1 MSIMHKSGGKA
12 ANDRAHIRGF
22 TLVEVLVS
30 LVVLSMGLLGIA
42 KLVLFS
48 SHSNDSAYLR
58 SQATDLAYAML
69 DDMRGNR
76 AQAMAHVYDIPI
88 STPPGAPGACM
99 GVVCAPAALATY
111 DVNTWLA
118 RLAAALPSGT
128 GSVLTTTTVS
138 PAPVGTMATITVRWD
153 DAAAQ
158 SVFGTAVP
166 VGASAPMSVTLETM
180 L

>member
-1 MSIMHKSGGKA
+1 MHTAYGKA
-12 ANDRAHIRGF
+12 SARGF

-58 SQATDLAYAML
+58 SQATELAYAII

-76 AQAMAHVYDIPI
+76 TQAQAHGYDVAINTAPA
-88 STPPGAPGACM
+88 APGPCL
-99 GVVCAPAALATY
+99 GSSCAPPALATY

-128 GSVLTTTTVS
+128 GSVQTQTSVA
-138 PAPVGTMATITVRWD
+138 PAPVGTTAVIIVQWD

-158 SVFGTAVP
+158 SVFGGVAKGTA
-166 VGASAPMSVTLETM
+166 APMTVTLETV

>member
-1 MSIMHKSGGKA
+1 MNIMDKSGGKA
-12 ANDRAHIRGF
+12 VHGRVHIRGF

-76 AQAMAHVYDIPI
+76 AQAMAHAYDIPI
-88 STPPGAPGACM
+88 STPPGAPGACL
-99 GVVCAPAALATY
+99 GAACAPGALATY

-128 GSVLTTTTVS
+128 GSVVTTTSVT
-138 PAPVGTMATITVRWD
+138 APVGTTAVIIVQWD

-158 SVFGTAVP
+158 SVFGGVAQGT
-166 VGASAPMSVTLETM
+166 SAPMTVTLETM

>member
-1 MSIMHKSGGKA
+1 MNIMHKPSRNA
-12 ANDRAHIRGF
+12 ATDRVHIRGF

-76 AQAMAHVYDIPI
+76 AQAMAHAYDIAI
-88 STPPGAPGACM
+88 STTPGAPGACI
-99 GVVCAPAALATY
+99 GVGCAPPALATY

-128 GSVLTTTTVS
+128 GSVLTTTTVA
-138 PAPVGTMATITVRWD
+138 PAPVGTTAVITVQWD

-158 SVFGTAVP
+158 SVFGGVAQGT
-166 VGASAPMSVTLETM
+166 SAPMSVTLETM

>member
-1 MSIMHKSGGKA
+1 MNIIHKRIGNM

-42 KLVLFS
+42 KLVLLS

-76 AQAMAHVYDIPI
+76 GQAMAHAYDVAIN
-88 STPPGAPGACM
+88 TAAGAPGACM
-99 GVVCAPAALATY
+99 GVGCAPAALATY

-128 GSVLTTTTVS
+128 GSVVTTTTVA
-138 PAPVGTMATITVRWD
+138 PAPAGTTAVIVVQWD

-158 SVFGTAVP
+158 SVFGGVAQGT
-166 VGASAPMSVTLETM
+166 SAPMAVTLETM

>member
-1 MSIMHKSGGKA
+1 MNIMHKRSDST
-12 ANDRAHIRGF
+12 ANGPAHIRGF

-58 SQATDLAYAML
+58 SQATDLAYAIL

-76 AQAMAHVYDIPI
+76 AQAMAGAYIIPLN
-88 STPPGAPGACM
+88 TAPGAPGACL
-99 GVVCAPAALATY
+99 GVGCAPAALATY

-118 RLAAALPSGT
+118 RLAASLPSGT
-128 GSVLTTTTVS
+128 GSVLTTTSVA
-138 PAPVGTMATITVRWD
+138 PAPVGTMAVIIVQWD

-158 SVFGTAVP
+158 SVFGGTPRGTAE
-166 VGASAPMSVTLETM
+166 PMQVMLETM

>member
-1 MSIMHKSGGKA
+1 MNIMHKRSGNR
-12 ANDRAHIRGF
+12 ANDRAHISGF

-48 SHSNDSAYLR
+48 AHSNDSAYLR
-58 SQATDLAYAML
+58 SQATDLAYAIL

-76 AQAMAHVYDIPI
+76 SQAMAHAYDIAI
-88 STPPGAPGACM
+88 STAPGAPGACM
-99 GVVCAPAALATY
+99 GVGCAPAALATY

-128 GSVLTTTTVS
+128 GSVVTTTTVT
-138 PAPVGTMATITVRWD
+138 PAGTTASIIVQWD

-158 SVFGTAVP
+158 SVFGGTPQGTAE
-166 VGASAPMSVTLETM
+166 PMQVMLETM

>member
-1 MSIMHKSGGKA
+1 M
-12 ANDRAHIRGF
+12 RGF

-42 KLVLFS
+42 KLVLLS

-58 SQATDLAYAML
+58 SQATDLAYAMF

-76 AQAMAHVYDIPI
+76 AQAMAHAYDVAIN
-88 STPPGAPGACM
+88 TPPAAPGTCV
-99 GVVCAPAALATY
+99 GVGCAPAALATY
-111 DVNTWLA
+111 DVNSWLA

-128 GSVLTTTTVS
+128 GSVVTATS
-138 PAPVGTMATITVRWD
+138 SAPAPVGTMATITVQWD

-158 SVFGTAVP
+158 SVFNSGAVP
-166 VGASAPMSVTLETM
+166 QGQSAPMSITLETM

>member
-1 MSIMHKSGGKA
+1 MNIMHKRSGNR
-12 ANDRAHIRGF
+12 ANDRAHISGF

-48 SHSNDSAYLR
+48 AHSNDSAYLR
-58 SQATDLAYAML
+58 SQATDLAYAIL

-76 AQAMAHVYDIPI
+76 SQAMAHAYDIAI
-88 STPPGAPGACM
+88 STAPGAPGACM
-99 GVVCAPAALATY
+99 GVGCAPAALATY

-128 GSVLTTTTVS
+128 GSVVTTTTVA
-138 PAPVGTMATITVRWD
+138 PAPAGTTAYIIVQWD

-158 SVFGTAVP
+158 SVFGGTPQGTAE
-166 VGASAPMSVTLETM
+166 PMQVMLETM